1 VAAVNIGKQYPQAY
15 QSLQAL
21 NQQAAAAATAAGLD
35 PRLAE
40 LIKIRASQLNGC
52 AFCLRMHT
60 RDALAAG
67 ESSDRLAV
75 LAAWWES
82 QYFAPTERAALAL
95 TEQLTLINDPG
106 GIPERGVDPV
116 EVLTPEQYA
125 ATSWLAIVINAWN
138 RVAVFSHYPVG
149 P

>member
-1 VAAVNIGKQYPQAY
+1 MTTVNIGTQYPEAY
-15 QSLQAL
+15 QSVRAL
-21 NQQAAAAATAAGLD
+21 DQQAVAAAVAAGLD
-35 PRLAE
+35 ARLRE

-67 ESSDRLAV
+67 ETTDRLAV

-82 QYFAPTERAALAL
+82 QYFSPTERAALTL
-95 TEQLTLINDPG
+95 TERITLMNDLADIPDR
-106 GIPERGVDPV
+106 GIDPV

-125 ATSWLAIVINAWN
+125 ATCWMAIVINTWN